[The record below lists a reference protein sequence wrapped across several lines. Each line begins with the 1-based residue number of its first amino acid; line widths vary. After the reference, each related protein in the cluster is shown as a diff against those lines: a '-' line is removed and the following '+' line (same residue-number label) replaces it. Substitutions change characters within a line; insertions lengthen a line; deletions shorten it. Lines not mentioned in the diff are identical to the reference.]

1 MIRTIVA
8 IIFLI
13 NIVKAS
19 LGQEALRI
27 VDDQF
32 AEHPFGADLSPS
44 TIHKALPGKIA
55 IERKAEPNKHTSG
68 IDTLLIFKSPDGK
81 LTFLKTIDKVWFV
94 EAVISGRSIKL
105 AKGIRIGLS
114 KDNFMKIFS
123 ADEKYNDTNPIIVT
137 NTIEYGFYHSFYFEK
152 GKLTKIVLN
161 AWPD

>member
-1 MIRTIVA
+1 MIRTTVI

-44 TIHKALPGKIA
+44 TIHTALPGKIA
-55 IERKAEPNKHTSG
+55 MERKAEPNKHTRD

-81 LTFLKTIDKVWFV
+81 LTFLKTIDKVWLV
-94 EAVISGRSIKL
+94 EAVISGRGIKL
-105 AKGIRIGLS
+105 ARGIKIGLS
-114 KDNFMKIFS
+114 KDNFIKIFS
-123 ADEKYNDTNPIIVT
+123 VDKKFKDTNPIIVT

-152 GKLTKIVLN
+152 GKLAKIVLN